1 MLINCGT
8 AVVCLTKPDVNCGTA
23 ARGKIGKS
31 LTGTGTA
38 CGCDRGGGGDVS
50 ITVMMQVTCGCDGGG
65 GCQYHC
71 DDGWFTYT

>member
-38 CGCDRGGGGDVS
+38 CGCDRGGGG
-50 ITVMMQVTCGCDGGG
+50 GGGG

-71 DDGWFTYT
+71 DDASYMWM